1 VRVQTRAHSSQQK
14 RRQHEPCIPSVDQTA
29 SYPQEVLWS
38 IEAGLSSCGGM
49 RGREERERLTNER
62 MTRDLIRQFMFQQ
75 SQTSLNKP
83 NIIDH
88 VTCVPRTQ
96 LELHVQ
102 LSYNLCLFVV
112 VVVILFP
119 GLAATSVAV
128 LL

>member
-1 VRVQTRAHSSQQK
+1 M
-14 RRQHEPCIPSVDQTA
+14 I
-29 SYPQEVLWS
+29 
-38 IEAGLSSCGGM
+38 
-49 RGREERERLTNER
+49 
-62 MTRDLIRQFMFQQ
+62 QQ

-88 VTCVPRTQ
+88 VTCSVPRTQ
-96 LELHVQ
+96 LQ
-102 LSYNLCLFVV
+102 LSYDLCLFVV

>member
-1 VRVQTRAHSSQQK
+1 
-14 RRQHEPCIPSVDQTA
+14 
-29 SYPQEVLWS
+29 
-38 IEAGLSSCGGM
+38 
-49 RGREERERLTNER
+49 
-62 MTRDLIRQFMFQQ
+62 MFQQ

-88 VTCVPRTQ
+88 VTRSVPRTQ

-102 LSYNLCLFVV
+102 LSYDLCLFVV

-119 GLAATSVAV
+119 SLAVTSAAV